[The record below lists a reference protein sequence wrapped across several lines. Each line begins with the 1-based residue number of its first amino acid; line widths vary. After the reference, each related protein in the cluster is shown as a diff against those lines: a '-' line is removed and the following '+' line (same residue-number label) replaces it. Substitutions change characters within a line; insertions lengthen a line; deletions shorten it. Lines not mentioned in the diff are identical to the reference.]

1 MKKIKRPD
9 YAEHQRAAIDFLKNF
24 ETSDGHKKY
33 FTYLEEYARNQRIE
47 IPIEVDDIEHYQTNN
62 RNPNFPRDF
71 TSHVLQNTVR
81 YVKIFM
87 EACSHGDFPERDT
100 LTGEVDDAI
109 LESRKA
115 VAMQDEREDGEEVDA
130 ANKIPQ
136 MLRRKYEI
144 LFRAPK
150 LLKARPIRQVKSQNI
165 GSLLTCRGIVTR
177 ITEVRPFVQVATY
190 TCQQCGC
197 EIYQQVTE
205 RSYKP
210 LMTCTTPTCKE
221 QKNLTPLREM
231 TRGFKF
237 TKFQEC
243 KIQELPEEV
252 PTGNVPRS
260 ITVYIFGENTRRCQ
274 CGDKVTVTGIWL
286 PLKASGFRAMR
297 QGLKGQTYLHAQSIQ
312 REKKGYSVR
321 HHSDEIMAQV
331 KEASE
336 DPDIYNKLA
345 RSLAPEFYGLEDVK
359 KALLLLLTAGV
370 TKKMKDG
377 MRIRG
382 DINLLLMGDPGVAKS
397 QLLRAVCRIAPRAVY
412 TTGQGSSGVGLTAAV
427 MRDKVTKDMVLEAGA
442 LVLADMG
449 ICCIDEFDK
458 MEESDRTAIHEVMEQ
473 QTVSIAKAGVTT
485 TLNART
491 AVLAAANP
499 AFGRFDKRKSVE
511 ANINL
516 PAALL
521 SRFDLLW
528 VIVDR
533 PDHDRDLNL
542 ARHIAYVHQHDTYP
556 ELEFKAY
563 TADFLRAYIAKARE
577 FEPTIPKDLSEF
589 IVLSYVQVRQAA
601 LGEDDRYDSRKII
614 GTPRALLSILR
625 LAQAMARLRFSNL
638 VSRSDVEEAMRLITE
653 SKKSSLQNEEDQP
666 EFGTDQM
673 SRIFQEMKSWLDLQP
688 NNAGKMESL
697 INVLVQRGFTHDRIT
712 ETLEE
717 YSDLDVIFINA
728 SRTTVKLL

>member
-1 MKKIKRPD
+1 MKKVTRPD
-9 YAEHQRAAIDFLKNF
+9 YREHERAAVDFLKNF
-24 ETSDGHKKY
+24 TTSDGHKKY
-33 FTYLEEYARNQRIE
+33 FTYLEEYAQNKRIE
-47 IPIEVDDIEHYQTNN
+47 IPIDIDDVEHYQTNN
-62 RNPNFPRDF
+62 TTPQFPRDF
-71 TSHVLQNTVR
+71 ASHIIQNTVR

-87 EACSHGDFPERDT
+87 EAAGHKDFPERDT
-100 LTGEVDDAI
+100 KTGEISDAI

-115 VAMQDEREDGEEVDA
+115 VAEQDEREDGEEVDP
-130 ANKIPQ
+130 ANRIPK
-136 MLRRKYEI
+136 MLKRKYEI
-144 LFRAPK
+144 VFRAPK
-150 LLKARPIRQVKSQNI
+150 YQGARPIRQVKSQNI
-165 GSLLTCRGIVTR
+165 GSLLTIRGIVTR

-190 TCQQCGC
+190 TCSQCGC
-197 EIYQQVTE
+197 EIFQQVTE

-221 QKNLTPLREM
+221 QKNLTPLHEM

-243 KIQELPEEV
+243 KVQELPEEV
-252 PTGNVPRS
+252 PQGNVPRS
-260 ITVYIFGENTRRCQ
+260 ITVYIFGENTRKCQ

-286 PLKASGFRAMR
+286 PLRASGWRAMK
-297 QGLKGQTYLHAQSIQ
+297 QGLRGQTYLHAQQIS

-359 KALLLLLTAGV
+359 KALLLLLVAGV

-377 MRIRG
+377 MKIRG
-382 DINLLLMGDPGVAKS
+382 DINILLMGDPGVAKS

-427 MRDKVTKDMVLEAGA
+427 LRDKVTKDMVLEAGA

-458 MEESDRTAIHEVMEQ
+458 MEETDRTAIHEVMEQ

-499 AFGRFDKRKSVE
+499 AFGRFNKRKSVE
-511 ANINL
+511 QNINL

-556 ELEFKAY
+556 ELDFKAFSP
-563 TADFLRAYIAKARE
+563 DFLRAYIAKARE

-589 IVLSYVQVRQAA
+589 IVMSYVNVRQSA
-601 LGEDDRYDSRKII
+601 LGEDNRYDSRKII

-625 LAQAMARLRFSNL
+625 LSQALARLRFSET
-638 VSRSDVEEAMRLITE
+638 VTRADVEEAMRLITE
-653 SKKSSLQNEEDQP
+653 SKKSTLQEEE
-666 EFGTDQM
+666 EFGRREDEMT
-673 SRIFQEMKSWLDLQP
+673 RIYQNMKEWLDLQP
-688 NNAGKMESL
+688 SKTGKMDAL
-697 INVLVQRGFTHDRIT
+697 VNVLTARGFTHDKIS

-728 SRTTVKLL
+728 SRITVKLL